1 MIPRGASRAG
11 DAARQATR
19 WRSATRRRAGRG
31 PGTTG
36 RVWAFVVP
44 GAGVVASALGRWCAL
59 VDAQA
64 PSIRAHSCPMSC
76 PSCRRLLPV
85 FPATLARAPWALA
98 RRGGSPCTP
107 VTTVQSGLRGRLG
120 SQMRARARVTSERAR
135 VSGPGRRPWARHRA
149 RAAEQR
155 ASTCCRARAPRRRPP
170 VRTTESPRTASAGPF
185 AELLGRLASFLVWSP
200 PLTRA
205 QRPTAARASFI
216 SSSRCSGSV
225 GDGSK
230 SK

>member
-1 MIPRGASRAG
+1 MRGTQLDKQRDGVLPREGGPGVVRGRQGACGRSWSRGPAWSLVPSVDG
-11 DAARQATR
+11 AR
-19 WRSATRRRAGRG
+19 WLMLRRRA
-31 PGTTG
+31 
-36 RVWAFVVP
+36 
-44 GAGVVASALGRWCAL
+44 SAHTLAD
-59 VDAQA
+59 V
-64 PSIRAHSCPMSC
+64 
-76 PSCRRLLPV
+76 LPVLPRTLAV

-135 VSGPGRRPWARHRA
+135 VPGPGRRAWARHRA

-185 AELLGRLASFLVWSP
+185 AELLGRLASFLVLSP